1 MDVVY
6 EIPAS
11 LSIDFDAIN
20 AEHENLVSI
29 LNEALKKIRTGEDRS
44 VGAVDESLEALSA
57 AMQAHFDHEEQEMAS
72 LGYSDLPQHKARH
85 ARCVARLDATRRSA
99 ADNRIM
105 NRQVLD
111 DVFDMILDD
120 IIRADSGFKSFL
132 YARGILF

>member
-6 EIPAS
+6 EIPVS

-20 AEHENLVSI
+20 AEHEKLVSI
-29 LNEALKKIRTGEDRS
+29 LNEALKKIRTEEDRS
-44 VGAVDESLEALSA
+44 VDTVDESLEALSA
-57 AMQAHFDHEEQEMAS
+57 AMQTHFNHEEQEMAS
-72 LGYSDLPQHKARH
+72 LGYGDLPQHRAHH

-105 NRQVLD
+105 DKNILD
-111 DVFDMILDD
+111 EVFDMILDD

-132 YARGILF
+132 YAKGILL

>member
-6 EIPAS
+6 EIPVS

-20 AEHENLVSI
+20 AEHEKLVSI
-29 LNEALKKIRTGEDRS
+29 LNEALKNIRTEENRS
-44 VGAVDESLEALSA
+44 VGAVDEPLAALSA
-57 AMQAHFDHEEQEMAS
+57 AMQAHFNHEEQEMAS
-72 LGYSDLPQHKARH
+72 LGYGDLPQHKAHH

-99 ADNRIM
+99 SDNRIM
-105 NRQVLD
+105 NKQVLD

-132 YARGILF
+132 YARGILV

>member
-29 LNEALKKIRTGEDRS
+29 LNEALTKIRAEEDRR
-44 VGAVDESLEALSA
+44 VDTVDESLEALSA
-57 AMQAHFDHEEQEMAS
+57 AMQAHFNHEEQEMAS
-72 LGYSDLPQHKARH
+72 LGYGDLPLHKAQH
-85 ARCVARLDATRRSA
+85 ARCIARLDATRRSA

-105 NRQVLD
+105 NKQVLD

-120 IIRADSGFKSFL
+120 VIRADSGFKSFL
-132 YARGILF
+132 YARGILR